1 MGRQTLLELNKATRF
16 DLELVSDFSRT
27 KVLHEQGMAM
37 NGLFRTL
44 WIVCVGGLLCSGLV
58 GCSALATALWITGG
72 ADVKPEYD
80 GFKEKK
86 VAVVARPVVSLA
98 YRDAHVDKEL
108 ARRVR
113 AILVN
118 RVPKGQWIDQQKV
131 EEWMDEHEWETFP
144 EVGKGVGAD
153 LVIGIEIEDFG
164 LYKGQTV
171 HQGTASLRVAVYD
184 CNTNQKVYE
193 KTLGNLS
200 YPPNSVVPTSDVP
213 ETVFRR
219 EFVSI
224 LAEAVARL
232 FHSYDPHD
240 LWALDP
246 KSLR

>member
-1 MGRQTLLELNKATRF
+1 
-16 DLELVSDFSRT
+16 
-27 KVLHEQGMAM
+27 M
-37 NGLFRTL
+37 NGLIHKVP
-44 WIVCVGGLLCSGLV
+44 IVCIGALLCFGFA
-58 GCSALATALWITGG
+58 GCSALATALWVTGG

-86 VAVVARPVVSLA
+86 VAIVARPVVSLA
-98 YRDAHVDKEL
+98 YRDAHVDKDL
-108 ARRVR
+108 ARKVQS
-113 AILVN
+113 ILLS
-118 RVPKGQWIDQQKV
+118 RVPKAQWIDQQKV
-131 EEWMDEHEWETFP
+131 EKWMDEHEWETFP

-171 HQGTASLRVAVYD
+171 YQGTASLRIAIYD
-184 CNTNQKVYE
+184 CATNQKVYE
-193 KTLGNLS
+193 KTLGNVT

-213 ETVFRR
+213 EAVFRR
-219 EFVSI
+219 DFVSI

-240 LWALDP
+240 LWVLDS

>member
-1 MGRQTLLELNKATRF
+1 
-16 DLELVSDFSRT
+16 
-27 KVLHEQGMAM
+27 M
-37 NGLFRTL
+37 NGLIRKVS
-44 WIVCVGGLLCSGLV
+44 IVCVGALLCLGFV
-58 GCSALATALWITGG
+58 GCSALATALWVTGG

-98 YRDAHVDKEL
+98 YRDAHVDKHL
-108 ARRVR
+108 ARKVR
-113 AILVN
+113 AILSK
-118 RVPKGQWIDQQKV
+118 RVPKAQWIDQQKV
-131 EEWMDEHEWETFP
+131 EKWMDEHEWETFP

-171 HQGTASLRVAVYD
+171 YQGTASLRVAVFD
-184 CNTNQKVYE
+184 CTTNAKVYE

-213 ETVFRR
+213 ETVFRS
-219 EFVSI
+219 EFVST
-224 LAEAVARL
+224 LAEGVARL

-240 LWALDP
+240 LWVLDS

>member
-1 MGRQTLLELNKATRF
+1 
-16 DLELVSDFSRT
+16 
-27 KVLHEQGMAM
+27 MAM
-37 NGLFRTL
+37 NTLIRKLFA
-44 WIVCVGGLLCSGLV
+44 VGMGALFCSGLV

-108 ARRVR
+108 ARRVQ
-113 AILVN
+113 AILVKQV
-118 RVPKGQWIDQQKV
+118 RKAQWIDQQKV
-131 EEWMDEHEWETFP
+131 EKWIDENEWETFP

-153 LVIGIEIEDFG
+153 LVIGVEIEDFG

-171 HQGTASLRVAVYD
+171 YQGTATLRVAVYD

-193 KTLGNLS
+193 KSLGNLN

-232 FHSYDPHD
+232 FHSYDPHEF
-240 LWALDP
+240 WALDS
-246 KSLR
+246 KTLR